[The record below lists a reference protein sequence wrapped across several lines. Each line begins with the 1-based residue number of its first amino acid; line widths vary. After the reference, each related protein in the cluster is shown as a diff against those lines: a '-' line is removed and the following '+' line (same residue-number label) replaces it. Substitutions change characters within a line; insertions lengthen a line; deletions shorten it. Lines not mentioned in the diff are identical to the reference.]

1 VKTKQKKSFDT
12 KEWKRER
19 ENEREKD
26 RERERGEYVNDL
38 NGDLFSVSILTHKK
52 EVFFLCNNVNI
63 ATSF

>member
-1 VKTKQKKSFDT
+1 MSERERERELKKR
-12 KEWKRER
+12 KRER
-19 ENEREKD
+19 E